1 MSQETPWR
9 FSWRSRCA
17 DCREGARRGGG
28 EGGPGRVA
36 LQLLLHEHR
45 PPDAATAKGKSGAS
59 PISVTT
65 GVLALQLME
74 NSWRRKRREER
85 KRGGEPVM
93 RPELRAGEADPP
105 ALPTFYWFP

>member
-65 GVLALQLME
+65 GVLALQLSSPGGE
-74 NSWRRKRREER
+74 REE
-85 KRGGEPVM
+85 KKGKE
-93 RPELRAGEADPP
+93 AGNQ
-105 ALPTFYWFP
+105 L